1 MISILQ
7 AIQGI
12 NLLQYIQIGGKSMH
26 KYLCLKFSVCTVVLF
41 VFAVGIAVSADND
54 CDPKYKDVELYLC
67 KAGRVSYNVG
77 LKQDDIATCV
87 EHKKLK
93 VTGCAVEPVKDGGR
107 EGGATIYMLGSLK
120 KDYDIDRFEFQCA
133 PETGQ
138 RMGGM
143 KTDSFDKWMHPD
155 YFPTKTPGKYSEDRN
170 AMFDKDMA
178 KKGRKLIGQNRS
190 VFFTSPDPSIMK
202 YDKQVCQFFNASTG
216 KVAFKFYWSTD
227 AGSIKG
233 NGETSVQPKQEEG
246 KSNPLDN
253 PESAFDMK

>member
-1 MISILQ
+1 MQ
-7 AIQGI
+7 
-12 NLLQYIQIGGKSMH
+12 
-26 KYLCLKFSVCTVVLF
+26 KYLWLKFSMVAVVFF
-41 VFAVGIAVSADND
+41 VFAVGIAVCADND
-54 CDPKYKDVELYLC
+54 CDPKYNDVELYLC

-93 VTGCAVEPVKDGGR
+93 VTGCTVEPVKDGGR

-120 KDYDIDRFEFQCA
+120 KDYDIDSFEFQCA

-143 KTDSFDKWMHPD
+143 KTTSFDKWMHPD

-178 KKGRKLIGQNRS
+178 KKGRKLIGKNRS

-227 AGSIKG
+227 AGANKG
-233 NGETSVQPKQEEG
+233 SGQPKQEEG
-246 KSNPLDN
+246 KSDN
-253 PESAFDMK
+253 AESAFDMK